1 MDNVTI
7 LDQLEKLDKKFYAK
21 AIEVSEAAA
30 IKLSRIL
37 ETFPHYT
44 SHDQTHKAKVL
55 EICEWLAGPLL
66 LQQLNSAE
74 LFVLFSAIYLHD
86 VGMALEPKEKSA
98 IESSPEYRQFAE
110 ASGLAPM
117 EALAEWVRRLHH
129 KRSAE
134 IVRRTHADAT
144 GVAIRD
150 EALAHATALICES
163 HGESDLEDFEKYDPF
178 FAYGTSGTSVCLP
191 LLGVLLRLS
200 DLLHITTD
208 RTPLAVLPLIRL
220 TSEKSK
226 AEWSKHLSTV
236 GIAPLPD
243 GSVRVTCICND
254 PDTHRDILRLCD
266 HINKEFE
273 YSKRILAKL
282 QAAEHPK
289 YDLKC
294 SRVVP
299 NITAMGY
306 EPWLDLTF
314 QLDREGIIQLLT
326 GERIYHGP
334 SAVLKELL
342 MNAVDASRQARV
354 LAGAPGHILVDF
366 DSTGSR
372 LSVSDCGIG
381 MDRADLE
388 EFLLRLGRCVYNS
401 EIYNQRYAPQQ
412 RIDALSEFGIG
423 FASCFLVS
431 DHVVVET
438 KRNDDDAYLLDLYDM
453 LGFAAARKSA
463 KKEAGTTVTLHLKQG
478 VAKKI
483 EGAVKGLSST
493 CPHVEIPILVQAD
506 GEQIDVQ
513 WQPYCLSDDQL
524 LVPFFQ
530 SRTTNLVVDHH
541 HFGQEEKDIDGCL
554 YLLCQQKDGVVLPG
568 YSDWFKLSHS
578 DTRRIAQLGFALPGL
593 GNWPDSLL
601 GKFNVSAL
609 RYDLNLKGDMRL
621 DMDPS
626 RTTILPST
634 HNLDVI
640 RRLDE
645 HIVSYL
651 VGLHQRHWS
660 GIAREERFV
669 AHRALGHMFFTR
681 VMDAMTLNTQKPA
694 RQLADLMFDNLP
706 LLTASKNQVFRDLTW
721 NEIRH
726 LGTPVVFYQ
735 RFTLVPD
742 YEKHVASILDAVPEV
757 LVVIDEPSF
766 PYGANLL
773 AYCTEK
779 QIHVSEVSQRIYEV
793 VEPWQGSADDLQ
805 SLRWST
811 ERFNPWAF
819 LVPFIPPTPYAL
831 VASTASRRG
840 GGVGVWVNWTH
851 PKIATLRQAAA
862 KAQESGQKMPK
873 CVRFLRFM
881 NEYHGGVSTDPDYV
895 EYVQQNQ
902 RQAIEELVATGTIQ
916 ASNSSLL
923 LLTAEDFVPW
933 ERGG

>member
-1 MDNVTI
+1 MDNVNI
-7 LDQLEKLDKKFYAK
+7 LGRLESIDKRLHAK
-21 AIEVSEAAA
+21 AVDVADAAA

-66 LQQLNSAE
+66 LQQLNAAE

-86 VGMALEPKEKSA
+86 VGMALEPIEKA
-98 IESSPEYRQFAE
+98 TIESSPEWRQFAE
-110 ASGLAPM
+110 ASGLAPV

-129 KRSAE
+129 KRSAD
-134 IVRRTHADAT
+134 IIRQTHADAT
-144 GVAIRD
+144 GIAIHD
-150 EALAHATALICES
+150 VALAHATALICES
-163 HGESDLEDFEKYDPF
+163 HGENDLEDFDKYDPF
-178 FAYGTSGTSVCLP
+178 FAYGTSATSICLP

-200 DLLHITTD
+200 DLLHITID

-220 TSEKSK
+220 TNEQSK
-226 AEWSKHLSTV
+226 VEWSKHLSTV

-282 QAAEHPK
+282 RAAGRPK

-314 QLDREGIIQLLT
+314 QLDREGIIQLVT
-326 GERIYHGP
+326 GDRIYHGP

-342 MNAVDASRQARV
+342 INAVDASRQARV
-354 LAGAPGHILVDF
+354 LGGAPGHILVDF

-388 EFLLRLGRCVYNS
+388 EFLLRLGRCVYSS

-438 KRNDDDAYLLDLYDM
+438 KRSGNDAYLLDLYDM
-453 LGFAAARKSA
+453 LGFAAARKSMQT
-463 KKEAGTTVTLHLKQG
+463 ESGTTVTLHLKQG
-478 VAKKI
+478 VAKEI

-493 CPHVEIPILVQAD
+493 CPHVEIPIRVQAD

-513 WQPYCLSDDQL
+513 GQPYCLSDDRL

-530 SRTTNLVVDHH
+530 SRTTDLVVEHH
-541 HFGQEEKDIDGCL
+541 HFGQEGEDIDGCL
-554 YLLCQQKDGVVLPG
+554 YLLCQRKDGVVLPG
-568 YSDWFKLSHS
+568 YSEWFKLSHS
-578 DTRRIAQLGFALPGL
+578 DTRRIAQLGFALPEPGK
-593 GNWPDSLL
+593 WPDSLL
-601 GKFNVSAL
+601 GKFNVGAL

-621 DMDPS
+621 EMDPS

-645 HIVSYL
+645 HLVSYL
-651 VGLHQRHWS
+651 EGLHQRHWS
-660 GIAREERFV
+660 GLAREDRFV

-681 VMDAMTLNTQKPA
+681 IMEVMFLNRQKAA
-694 RQLADLMFDNLP
+694 RQLADLLFENMP
-706 LLTASKNQVFRDLTW
+706 LLTASKSQGFRELTW
-721 NEIRH
+721 NEIRQ
-726 LGTPVVFYQ
+726 LGAPVVFYQ
-735 RFTLVPD
+735 RFISVLD
-742 YEKHVASILDAVPEV
+742 YEKHVASILDAVPDV

-766 PYGANLL
+766 PYGAMLL
-773 AYCTEK
+773 HYCTEK
-779 QIHVSEVSQRIYEV
+779 QIHVSELSQRIYEV
-793 VEPWQGSADDLQ
+793 VKPWQGSADDLQ
-805 SLRWST
+805 SLQWST

-819 LVPFIPPTPYAL
+819 LVPFIPLTPYAL
-831 VASTASRRG
+831 VASTATRRS
-840 GGVGVWVNWTH
+840 GGVSVWVNSTH
-851 PKIATLRQAAA
+851 PKIATLIQAAA
-862 KAQESGQKMPK
+862 KAEESGQKMPE

-881 NEYHGGVSTDPDYV
+881 NEYHGGVGTDPDYV
-895 EYVQQNQ
+895 EYVQQHQ
-902 RQAIEELVATGTIQ
+902 RQAIEELVATGAIQ